1 VKLKHRH
8 RFATNEDGN
17 VAMMFS
23 ISLMV
28 ILAMFGGAIDFT
40 MKTSAQSRSQDIAD
54 AVALSV
60 AAFVRLNDFI
70 PAAGSAEGTP
80 PGDYPATYFGYEF
93 QGWVEGGADNV
104 NINVSYDEVG
114 REATVTVTGKTIT
127 TFANVMGMDSLNFST
142 KSVVNFETV
151 EIKDVASVALVLDN
165 SGSMAWDDRPYT
177 ANSWGSLSAPSGAMP
192 RITALENSVI
202 SFMDHLEPL
211 VGDQSETGKRVL
223 RTGMLAYNTN
233 TINGRTKSMDWRLLN
248 RGNVISMTANGGTNS
263 SHSMETA
270 GDWILG
276 ETAVHRAETGKSP
289 LRYVI
294 LMTDGANNN
303 DNAGWVTESNTDEW
317 RRTRCQYYN
326 RWGWDCWEEY
336 TSANNKPNDHVGYW
350 SNNSR
355 YDYEWE
361 EGRWTLPDDED
372 TLVQCQRMKDDG
384 VKVYTIG
391 FGLEPGK
398 YDTNEHGRYSSSTT
412 TISSDITD
420 QAYALLTECAT
431 DPTMFITANSAEEL
445 QNAFDTIG
453 DDIVTETIRIRS

>member
-1 VKLKHRH
+1 MKFNHIH
-8 RFATNEDGN
+8 RFAKNEDGN
-17 VAMMFS
+17 IAMMFS

-104 NINVSYDEVG
+104 NVNVSYDEVG
-114 REATVTVTGKTIT
+114 REATVTVTGKTVT

-151 EIKDVASVALVLDN
+151 EIKDVASVTLVLDN
-165 SGSMAWDDRPYT
+165 SGSMAWDDKPYT
-177 ANSWGSLSAPSGAMP
+177 TNSHGSLSAPSGAMP
-192 RITALENSVI
+192 RITALENSVM

-211 VGDQSETGKRVL
+211 VGDQSETGKRVF
-223 RTGMLAYNTN
+223 RSGIIPYDTDVNHS
-233 TINGRTKSMDWRLLN
+233 RKQPMDWQILSN
-248 RGNVISMTANGGTNS
+248 SDITAMTANGGTNS
-263 SHSMETA
+263 SRPMKTA
-270 GDWILG
+270 GDWIIG

-289 LRYVI
+289 LRYVV
-294 LMTDGANNN
+294 LMSDGANNN
-303 DNAGWVTESNTDEW
+303 NSSAWISETGTEEW
-317 RRTRCQYYN
+317 RRKRCRNYKNY
-326 RWGWDCWEEY
+326 GWSCWY
-336 TSANNKPNDHVGYW
+336 DYKSKSHKPNDKVGYW
-350 SNNSR
+350 NNGNR
-355 YDYEWE
+355 YDYDWE
-361 EGRWTLPDDED
+361 EGRWTLPDDEE
-372 TLVQCQRMKDDG
+372 TLVQCRRIKDDG
-384 VKVYTIG
+384 VKIYTIG

-398 YDTNEHGRYSSSTT
+398 YDTNSSYGSTT
-412 TISSDITD
+412 TITSDETD
-420 QAYALLTECAT
+420 QAYALLSECAS

-445 QNAFDTIG
+445 QSAFDSIG
-453 DDIVTETIRIRS
+453 EDIVTETIRIRS